1 MVSSQSRASSRPLRR
16 GIVPRRVE
24 RSPSALYEQTRLMR
38 CLARRRRLHLALPY
52 DAPDSHPANNRNAM
66 DRRLPPRRPVPHP
79 RPADGAHRPTPDV
92 LAEIFQRCLRFD
104 GLGALNQPAALPLEA
119 LALSHVSSRWRS
131 AAFSQ
136 PALWSSIW
144 VDRPRA
150 AHIPMV
156 ETWLERSQQNPL
168 LLYLRQTPDPGTPH
182 PFTSPNEAEFTE
194 RVLELFGAQFHRW
207 RRVTFFFT
215 RHAPQA
221 LLRLPTIPNSAPLLQ
236 HVHLVANEHWSD
248 ADKHKVERILHA
260 RPSLISITLHASTT
274 QKSIPWIQLTELD
287 TNQMGCAVVHYV
299 AVLRLCRSLTRV
311 ELRILPDAPDAP
323 FIRPSLRAA
332 LPKLESLTVH
342 LDHADVAPLLDCLVA
357 PALKSLVLR
366 YRRAFRQSNDPH
378 ALHLLL
384 QRSGAGCI
392 LRRFCLADTPRTREP
407 DSGYYLAFL
416 QSPQMVGLTELSLNV
431 ELSDAIMRFLT
442 LGAPEDGPGTPRFLP
457 ALETIALSDL
467 TGEHHDDLELYR
479 MVVSRLGRPLRSAYF
494 HLCLKGHS
502 SSPVLPLLFER
513 CWEKLDLR
521 VYLAPC
527 DDAHSSSGW
536 YKAEPIPGG
545 YLTDA

>member
-1 MVSSQSRASSRPLRR
+1 MLQTLIPHTTATLWTAGCRIVVPLLNLGPQIAS
-16 GIVPRRVE
+16 I
-24 RSPSALYEQTRLMR
+24 
-38 CLARRRRLHLALPY
+38 
-52 DAPDSHPANNRNAM
+52 DK
-66 DRRLPPRRPVPHP
+66 LPP
-79 RPADGAHRPTPDV
+79 AV

-104 GLGALNQPAALPLEA
+104 GFGPLNQPAALPLEA

-131 AAFSQ
+131 VALSQ
-136 PALWSSIW
+136 PALWSTIW
-144 VDRPRA
+144 VDRPRV
-150 AHIPMV
+150 AHVPMV

-194 RVLELFGAQFHRW
+194 RVLELFGAQLHRW
-207 RRVTFFFT
+207 RRVTLFFT

-236 HVHLVANEHWSD
+236 HVHLVTNEHWSD
-248 ADKHKVERILHA
+248 ADKLKAERILHG
-260 RPSLISITLHASTT
+260 RPSLTSITLHASTT
-274 QKSIPWIQLTELD
+274 QKWAVRSFTTLPSSASAASSPASSSASFPTLPTRHSC
-287 TNQMGCAVVHYV
+287 GPPCAQ
-299 AVLRLCRSLTRV
+299 RC
-311 ELRILPDAPDAP
+311 PN
-323 FIRPSLRAA
+323 F
-332 LPKLESLTVH
+332 ESLTVH

-384 QRSGAGCI
+384 LRSGAGCI
-392 LRRFCLADTPRTREP
+392 LRQFCLADTPRTREP
-407 DSGYYLAFL
+407 DSAYYLAFL

-431 ELSDAIMRFLT
+431 ELSNALMRFLT
-442 LGAPEDGPGTPRFLP
+442 LGALEDGPGTPRFLP
-457 ALETIALSDL
+457 ALETLALSDP

-479 MVVSRLGRPLRSAYF
+479 MVVSRLGRTLRSAYF

-513 CWEKLDLR
+513 CREKLDLR

-527 DDAHSSSGW
+527 DDVRSATGW
-536 YKAEPIPGG
+536 YKAKPIPGG